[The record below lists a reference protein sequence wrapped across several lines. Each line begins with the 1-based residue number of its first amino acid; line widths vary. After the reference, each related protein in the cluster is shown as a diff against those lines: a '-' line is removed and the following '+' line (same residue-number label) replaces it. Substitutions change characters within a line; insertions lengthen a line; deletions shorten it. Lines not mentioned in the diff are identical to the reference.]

1 MNTTSQTSQTGAVQQ
16 SGYQVK
22 IDRDCIRVVSV
33 FNGTKTASQV
43 IHEAAVKKILYDA
56 SGDEQQGHAALLY
69 RFKVLRYR

>member
-1 MNTTSQTSQTGAVQQ
+1 MGGVRMNTTSQTSHTGAVQQ

-56 SGDEQQGHAALLY
+56 SGDEQQGHTA
-69 RFKVLRYR
+69 

>member
-1 MNTTSQTSQTGAVQQ
+1 MNTTSQTSQIGAVQQ

-22 IDRDCIRVVSV
+22 IGRDCIRVVSV

-56 SGDEQQGHAALLY
+56 SGDEQQGHAAWLY
-69 RFKVLRYR
+69 YFKVL

>member
-56 SGDEQQGHAALLY
+56 SGDEQQGHTAWLY
-69 RFKVLRYR
+69 HFKLLRYR

>member
-56 SGDEQQGHAALLY
+56 SGGRTAGTHSLTLS
-69 RFKVLRYR
+69 L